1 MSNNNNEIKE
11 SNIKS
16 DNNLAVN
23 NISNN
28 NSEIKASKIK
38 FDDKL
43 PVNDLSN
50 NNIELKESNIKN
62 DDNLK
67 VNNIQINNSDIKES
81 NLRSEENF
89 LVNYIPNINNEI
101 KESNIKNGDNLQVNN
116 ISNNININENI
127 NIKNSIFVSQI
138 QFDNP
143 ILIQLIEFGYNP
155 IYSKRVIQFLHP
167 RDIDEA
173 LDYFSA
179 NNGIIQHRFIQ
190 DRNQNNIFC
199 YICGE
204 KKEIHLGY
212 IPENNDINEN
222 ENNINNKINNSEL
235 SNNIE
240 NNNFNNNIEIKNNEI
255 DNNQINIEFNN
266 NEINN
271 NGNINNDINNLEINN
286 NENNNKIAESNNTSF
301 IGYKSKLYNSPNI
314 GINEEILPKQI
325 ICPIC
330 SDSFSPTRK
339 NTLKNCG
346 HSFCDDCWYD
356 YLFLKIKDNK
366 LTSIKCLDYECEE
379 KLSDKFLIELLKEN
393 KELIEKYKKYKIMS
407 FYKL

>member
-1 MSNNNNEIKE
+1 MSINNNEIKE

-28 NSEIKASKIK
+28 NNK
-38 FDDKL
+38 
-43 PVNDLSN
+43 
-50 NNIELKESNIKN
+50 LKETNIKN

-67 VNNIQINNSDIKES
+67 VNNMKIYNSEIKES
-81 NLRSEENF
+81 NVRSEGN
-89 LVNYIPNINNEI
+89 LPVNEISNNYNEI
-101 KESNIKNGDNLQVNN
+101 KESNIKNDDNLQVNN
-116 ISNNININENI
+116 ISNNINNNENI
-127 NIKNSIFVSQI
+127 NIRNSFVSQI
-138 QFDNP
+138 QLDNP
-143 ILIQLIEFGYNP
+143 ILTQLIEFGYNP

-167 RDIDEA
+167 RDIEEA
-173 LDYFSA
+173 LDYFST
-179 NNGIIQHRFIQ
+179 NNEIIQHRFIQ

-199 YICGE
+199 YICGG

-222 ENNINNKINNSEL
+222 ENNINNKVSNSQL

-255 DNNQINIEFNN
+255 DNNKIYIGFNH
-266 NEINN
+266 NEIN
-271 NGNINNDINNLEINN
+271 EINN
-286 NENNNKIAESNNTSF
+286 NENNNKKAESNNTSF
-301 IGYKSKLYNSPNI
+301 IGHKSKLFYSNNI
-314 GINEEILPKQI
+314 DINEQISSKQI

-330 SDSFSPTRK
+330 SDSFSPTKK

-356 YLFLKIKDNK
+356 YLFLKIKENK
-366 LTSIKCLDYECEE
+366 LTSIKCLNYECEE

-393 KELIEKYKKYKIMS
+393 KELIEKYKKYKKELDIINDPNK
-407 FYKL
+407 KLCPFPIVIHI